1 LQIGQRVSFVRCAPV
16 FILCITPPI
25 AWTQAFVKVD
35 IKPSASTNPGPSR
48 LQILPSGE
56 LIGRAVPIVEL
67 INLAY
72 DVPDNP
78 TPRLSSLPDWADHE
92 RFDIEAKTSAS
103 LNLGGEEIPAQ
114 KRTIQKLIQSLLADR
129 FDLALSVRTERIPV
143 YMLSVAARGPK
154 LERAAIT
161 PRECILD
168 TGPDGCHSFSPGF
181 GHPLNGRAVDMSD
194 LAHYLENWTDLP
206 AVNRTGLRGLFN
218 MHSQGWRPMKL
229 PPPPPGSSGTGEE
242 FRSLPKLSTVLA
254 ELGLQLLRGQESQPV
269 YTVERIHQP
278 NAN

>member
-1 LQIGQRVSFVRCAPV
+1 
-16 FILCITPPI
+16 
-25 AWTQAFVKVD
+25 
-35 IKPSASTNPGPSR
+35 

-72 DVPDNP
+72 GVPDNP
-78 TPRLSSLPDWADHE
+78 TPRLSSLPDWADHK
-92 RFDIEAKTSAS
+92 RFDIEAKPSAS

-114 KRTIQKLIQSLLADR
+114 KRTMQKLIQGLLADC

-143 YMLSVAARGPK
+143 YVLSVAARGPK
-154 LERAAIT
+154 LESAAIT
-161 PRECILD
+161 SRECVLD
-168 TGPDGCHSFSPGF
+168 TSPEGCHSFSPGF

-206 AVNRTGLRGLFN
+206 VVNRTGLRGLFN

-229 PPPPPGSSGTGEE
+229 PPPPPGTTGTGEE
-242 FRSLPKLSTVLA
+242 FLSLPDLPAVLA
-254 ELGLQLLRGQESQPV
+254 KFGLQLLRGQESQPV

-278 NAN
+278 NTN